1 MIEPTYLY
9 RCVATNVVDGDTL
22 DVVIDL
28 GFHMSAAMRV
38 RLYGIDTPE
47 RGQPGHEEAR
57 DFVRVFVGLS
67 PSVIPSAPFPLLIET
82 YKSADKYGRWLGRVS
97 RRDVDMPTEV
107 NDLLVTAGLAVP
119 YFGGK
124 KL

>member
-1 MIEPTYLY
+1 MIQPNYSY
-9 RCVATNVVDGDTL
+9 ACVATNVVDGDTL

-28 GFHMSAAMRV
+28 GFHLSAAMRV

-47 RGQPGHEEAR
+47 RGQPLHDEAAAFLR
-57 DFVRVFVGLS
+57 EFVGLV
-67 PSVIPSAPFPLLIET
+67 PGGAPYPLLIDT
-82 YKSADKYGRWLGRVS
+82 FKSADKYGRWLGLVS
-97 RRDVDMPTEV
+97 RRDVQMPTDV
-107 NDLLVTAGLAVP
+107 NDLLVSNGLAVR